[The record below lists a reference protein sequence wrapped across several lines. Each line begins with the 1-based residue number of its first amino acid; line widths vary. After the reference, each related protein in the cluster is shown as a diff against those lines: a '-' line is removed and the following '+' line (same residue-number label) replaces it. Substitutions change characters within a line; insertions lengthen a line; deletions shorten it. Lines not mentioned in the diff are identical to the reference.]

1 MRFTT
6 QPPFVLQ
13 PHWGGVALSSPVNSV
28 KGEVEVVYGPTGPFS
43 WAYWPFLERSGA
55 TAHGPTVLEGGFCGG
70 SVLSVLVSEEAER
83 RRFDGRLNAIRDAQL
98 RSDAPDVLFY
108 GAHTDMQVPSDVLVG

>member
-1 MRFTT
+1 M
-6 QPPFVLQ
+6 
-13 PHWGGVALSSPVNSV
+13 

-43 WAYWPFLERSGA
+43 WAYWPFLMGLPMWAYRPFLERSGA

-70 SVLSVLVSEEAER
+70 SMLSVLVSEEAER

-98 RSDAPDVLFY
+98 RGDAPNVLFY
-108 GAHTDMQVPSDVLVG
+108 GAHADMQVPSDVLVG